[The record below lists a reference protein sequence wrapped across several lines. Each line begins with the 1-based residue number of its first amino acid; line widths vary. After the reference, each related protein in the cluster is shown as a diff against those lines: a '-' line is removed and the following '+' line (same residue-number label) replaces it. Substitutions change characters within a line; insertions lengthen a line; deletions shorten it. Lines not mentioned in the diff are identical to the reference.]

1 MTEWVDDPWIG
12 FGCEMAEEF
21 FSNHRETIPE
31 DPHNVW
37 DENEIG
43 YFCFA
48 FALWA
53 AQSKFKLKKGTVF
66 NDRALQYCANV
77 ESAMNDSEQIE
88 GDDSEKSN
96 CDVYKIR
103 EQEYV
108 SLLMKGS
115 GSLFGAITGSPF
127 KRACKSF
134 VSHACKRYIFSERD
148 LVKII
153 HPWLVEKG
161 MEFDKKIDFT

>member
-12 FGCEMAEEF
+12 FGCEMAEDF
-21 FSNHRETIPE
+21 FSNHRETMPE
-31 DPHNVW
+31 DPHNIW

-53 AQSKFKLKKGTVF
+53 AQSKFKLKKRTDF
-66 NDRALQYCANV
+66 NDRALQYRANV
-77 ESAMNDSEQIE
+77 ECAMDDSGFI
-88 GDDSEKSN
+88 GLDDSEKSN
-96 CDVYKIR
+96 YDVYKKR

-115 GSLFGAITGSPF
+115 GSLFSAIILSPF

-134 VSHACKRYIFSERD
+134 VSYACKRYIFSESD

-153 HPWLVEKG
+153 HPWLVEKR
-161 MEFDKKIDFT
+161 MEFDKKIAFT